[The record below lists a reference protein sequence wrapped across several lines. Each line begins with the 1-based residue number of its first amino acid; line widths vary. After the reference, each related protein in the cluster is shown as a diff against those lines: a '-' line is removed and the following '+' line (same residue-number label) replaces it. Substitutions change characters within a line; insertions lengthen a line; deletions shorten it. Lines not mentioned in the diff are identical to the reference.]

1 MINLDPTLSHHST
14 QATHATNKT
23 MLTCWSVT
31 SSPGIL
37 VGIACAYIES
47 TVEHSFSKFACF
59 FTVREA
65 KVGNL
70 TLRKTKVGNLT
81 LRKTKVGNLTLR
93 KAKVGN
99 VRKEKVGSLTARKAK
114 VKKIDCEKSES

>member
-14 QATHATNKT
+14 QATHATHKT
-23 MLTCWSVT
+23 MLTCWSVP

-81 LRKTKVGNLTLR
+81 LRK
-93 KAKVGN
+93 AKEGN
-99 VRKEKVGSLTARKAK
+99 VRKEKVGSLTARKEK